1 MYVLYLP
8 FNIVIFIFL
17 VFFFPFFSHVMHARH
32 LHTFPPNPAPVSTP
46 EHKIAKIKVKT
57 NAKAKKRKKKRKEP
71 IQKNRALDKQLKI
84 DEGGIIRK
92 VHKYNTMICN
102 RSSGY
107 WFQALSF
114 RLNFLSFF
122 QLACLVSLGDSDDVP
137 LFILENHHITR
148 DWFACIH
155 ISEHCL
161 IERVNPIFKRSA
173 KSGLF
178 RRDKEK
184 KGKKKKGKE
193 ENALYTHLFNPRPS
207 QNHIKLILLR
217 HIGLVRRR
225 S

>member
-1 MYVLYLP
+1 
-8 FNIVIFIFL
+8 
-17 VFFFPFFSHVMHARH
+17 MHARH

-184 KGKKKKGKE
+184 KRKEEKGKRRE
-193 ENALYTHLFNPRPS
+193 RTLHPSFQSTPFPESHQTYSPPSHRPCAPTF
-207 QNHIKLILLR
+207 LT
-217 HIGLVRRR
+217 R
-225 S
+225 SSR